1 MTSTWQERGY
11 YEGLHTKR
19 QGCKARRGG
28 AGQAVLNR
36 IAALESGLA
45 SVRRS
50 LAGKLDLNNVT
61 QGTAVTEPGWAADA
75 RELNAAFAG
84 TLANRA
90 QGLSQR
96 MNKLFAPWQG
106 VDDADTAP
114 DGVCLLHADGANN
127 PFQFVATLLTF
138 TGENPSYRQQLALPW
153 GAGESH
159 LFAYRTMDLSVWYA
173 WKKFQAGS

>member
-1 MTSTWQERGY
+1 M
-11 YEGLHTKR
+11 
-19 QGCKARRGG
+19 
-28 AGQAVLNR
+28 
-36 IAALESGLA
+36 
-45 SVRRS
+45 
-50 LAGKLDLNNVT
+50 T
-61 QGTAVTEPGWAADA
+61 QGTDVTEPGWAVDA

-90 QGLSQR
+90 QGLSQS
-96 MNKLFAPWQG
+96 MDKLFLAWQG
-106 VDDADTAP
+106 VHDADAAP

-173 WKKFQAGS
+173 WKTFRAGS